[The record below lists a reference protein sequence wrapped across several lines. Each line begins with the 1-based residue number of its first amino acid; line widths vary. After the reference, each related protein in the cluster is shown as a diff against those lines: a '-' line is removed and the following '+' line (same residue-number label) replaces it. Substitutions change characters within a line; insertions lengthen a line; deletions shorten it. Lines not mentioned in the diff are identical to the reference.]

1 MIHTSTN
8 MAIHATYDQTLVML
22 SIVVAIGAAYAALEL
37 AGRVALT
44 QGRLRLSWLLGGA
57 TAMGIGIWSMHF
69 IGMMA
74 FQMPMPMHYDFGT
87 TALSMLIA
95 IIASGVAL
103 FISSRHTLGVAP
115 LLAGGLFMGIG
126 IAAMHYVGM
135 AAMRM
140 PAVLHY
146 NPRLFVASILIA
158 IIASIAALWLAFR
171 LKGESL
177 AHWSWKKIGSAVGMG
192 IAIAGMHYIG
202 MQAAIFTPLNAPEEA
217 HATGMS
223 INKLGAAALG
233 FGVLLMLAITI
244 ISVYKEYLQRERERH
259 QDRLLQETREL
270 RDKVMQSVSNA
281 IFALDLQGHLTLVN
295 RRAADMT
302 GHPPDALIGQR
313 FSSLFKDA
321 SRSQI
326 EANFKQVLSQGEE
339 IRDIETELLGASG
352 EVRTASISMTPLLE
366 GGRVIGVVSTV
377 EDISERKLAQ
387 DAIRQLN
394 ATLEQRVAERTL
406 ELSAI
411 NTRLETLNQELEAF
425 SYSVSHDL
433 RAPLRAIHGF
443 SQALLADSQGK
454 LDHESQQHLSRILN
468 ASQRMG
474 TLIDDLLDLSQITRS
489 ETHRKPLN
497 ISAIVHRVVENLQA
511 QQPERRIDFV
521 IQPAV
526 IAYGDAR
533 LLEIALENLLGN
545 AWKFTRHQANARIE
559 FGMREGHIYF
569 VHDNGAGFDMNYADK
584 LFTPF
589 QRLHSTKEFEGTGI
603 GLATVGR
610 IITRHDGRIWAE
622 GKPGEGATFY
632 FTLGPIPGN
641 QNR

>member
-1 MIHTSTN
+1 MIHSSTN
-8 MAIHATYDQTLVML
+8 IAIHASYDLTLVML

-37 AGRVALT
+37 AGRVAVT
-44 QGRLRLSWLLGGA
+44 QGRLRLVWLLGGA

-87 TALSMLIA
+87 TALSMIIA

-103 FISSRHTLGVAP
+103 FISSRNTLGAAP

-146 NPRLFVASILIA
+146 DPWLFAASILIA
-158 IIASIAALWLAFR
+158 ITASIAALWLAFR

-177 AHWSWKKIGSAVGMG
+177 AYWSWKKIGSATGMG
-192 IAIAGMHYIG
+192 IAIAGMHYTG
-202 MQAAIFTPLNAPEEA
+202 MQAAIFAPLGDSSEA
-217 HATGMS
+217 LARGMS
-223 INKLGAAALG
+223 INRLGAAALG
-233 FGVLLMLAITI
+233 FGVLLMLAITL
-244 ISVYKEYLQRERERH
+244 ISVYKEFLQRERERR
-259 QDRLLQETREL
+259 QERLLQETREF

-281 IFALDLQGHLTLVN
+281 IFALDLQGRLTLAN
-295 RRAADMT
+295 HRAADMT
-302 GHPPDALIGQR
+302 GQALETLIGQR

-321 SRSQI
+321 SRSEI
-326 EANFKQVLSQGEE
+326 DASFARVASQGEE
-339 IRDIETELLGASG
+339 IRDIEIELPDASG
-352 EVRTASISMTPLLE
+352 EIRTASISMAPLLE

-377 EDISERKLAQ
+377 EDISERKLAE

-394 ATLEQRVAERTL
+394 LTLEQRVAERTL

-411 NTRLETLNQELEAF
+411 NTRLETLNRELETF

-443 SQALLADSQGK
+443 SQALLADSQGN
-454 LDHESQQHLSRILN
+454 LSHESQQHLSRILS

-474 TLIDDLLDLSQITRS
+474 VLIDDLLALAQITRS
-489 ETHRKPLN
+489 EIHRKSLN
-497 ISAIVHRVVENLQA
+497 ISAIVHRVAENLQA
-511 QQPERRIDFV
+511 QQPERRVEFV
-521 IQPAV
+521 VQPRI
-526 IAYGDAR
+526 IACGDAR
-533 LLEIALENLLGN
+533 LLEIVLENLLGN

-559 FGMREGHIYF
+559 FGVREECIYF
-569 VHDNGAGFDMNYADK
+569 VRDNGAGFDMNYADK

-589 QRLHSTKEFEGTGI
+589 QRLHSSKEFEGTGI

-632 FTLGPIPGN
+632 FTLGPAPGD
-641 QNR
+641 QNL